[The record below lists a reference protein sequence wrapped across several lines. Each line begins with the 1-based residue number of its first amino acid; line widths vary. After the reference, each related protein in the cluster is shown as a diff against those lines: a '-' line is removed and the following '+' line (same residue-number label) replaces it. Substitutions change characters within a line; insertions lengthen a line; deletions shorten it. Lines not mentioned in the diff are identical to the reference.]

1 MNAHKI
7 TKETVAVKYT
17 INAEGFVG
25 QGTLIII
32 VEFKVSLLIPGLKVF
47 VLLICPVRDYRLKVG

>member
-1 MNAHKI
+1 MKDSFEINNMICISKVVTLNAHKI

-32 VEFKVSLLIPGLKVF
+32 VEFLV
-47 VLLICPVRDYRLKVG
+47 